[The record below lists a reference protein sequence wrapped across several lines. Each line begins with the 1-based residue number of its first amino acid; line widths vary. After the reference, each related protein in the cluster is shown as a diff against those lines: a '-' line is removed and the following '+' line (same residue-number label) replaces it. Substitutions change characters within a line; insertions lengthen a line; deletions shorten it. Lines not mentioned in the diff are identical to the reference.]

1 MRIIVA
7 SQPDSP
13 AFSDLTG
20 DGFSP
25 SGSDTELIEVNDEV
39 EK

>member
-7 SQPDSP
+7 SQPDNP
-13 AFSDLTG
+13 AFSDLTE
-20 DGFSP
+20 DRFSP
-25 SGSDTELIEVNDEV
+25 SASDTELIEVNGEV